1 MKYYILFGPPGAGKG
16 TQAGAMVENYHLCH
30 LSTGELLRSEIA
42 AGTPLG
48 LQAKQLIEK
57 GCLVP
62 DEVVEGM
69 IQTQFDT
76 VKGVEGFLLD
86 GFPRT
91 VAQAE
96 ALEAEVLSQV
106 DSLIAQDVDAIL
118 VANVDADA
126 IVPAWEAAKE
136 ADVPMFFVNME
147 INTEDPHYYAGP
159 DDVLAGYLE
168 ASAAFDA
175 VGKEEGVVC
184 ILDGPIGQVPM
195 LERQAGNYQA
205 LEENPGWE
213 LRAEQTA
220 NWERDQAQAV
230 VENWLEAWDDIDLII
245 GQNDAMGLGAILAIE
260 AKGLVPNED
269 IVVVGVDAIE
279 DACIAV
285 KEGKQLCTV
294 YQDAGLEGKLGIQ
307 ICVDTLKGNPPEEY
321 SNRIDMTNWFQDN
334 VDELLNTL
342 YAKD

>member
-1 MKYYILFGPPGAGKG
+1 MKKFVALLLAACMILTTGVVTFAGESDFDY
-16 TQAGAMVENYHLCH
+16 ENYYRAREPKNGEKYVIGYTYYW
-30 LSTGELLRSEIA
+30 STEFITLMNEGVARA
-42 AGTPLG
+42 A
-48 LQAKQLIEK
+48 EK
-57 GCLVP
+57 YDVDVIYL
-62 DEVVEGM
+62 DA
-69 IQTQFDT
+69 QNDT
-76 VKGVEGFLLD
+76 
-86 GFPRT
+86 
-91 VAQAE
+91 AQQ
-96 ALEAEVLSQV
+96 LSQV
-106 DSLIAQDVDAIL
+106 DSLIAQDVDALL

-126 IVPAWEAAKE
+126 IVPAWETAKE
-136 ADVPMFFVNME
+136 ADIPMFFVNME

-168 ASAAFDA
+168 ASAGIEK
-175 VGKEEGVVC
+175 VGKDDGVVC

-220 NWERDQAQAV
+220 NWERDQAQAI
-230 VENWLEAWDDIDLII
+230 VENWLETWDDIDMII

-294 YQDAGLEGKLGIQ
+294 YQDAGLEGELGIQ
-307 ICVDTLKGNPPEEY
+307 ICVDTLQGNPPEEY
-321 SNRIDMTNWFQDN
+321 SNRINMTNYFQDT
-334 VDELLNTL
+334 VDELLDTL
-342 YAKD
+342 YAKDE